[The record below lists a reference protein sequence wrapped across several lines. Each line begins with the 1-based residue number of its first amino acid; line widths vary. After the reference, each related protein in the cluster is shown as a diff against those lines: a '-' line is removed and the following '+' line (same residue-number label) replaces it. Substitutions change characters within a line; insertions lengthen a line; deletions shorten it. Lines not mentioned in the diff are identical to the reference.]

1 MDGTTTAVETTA
13 AESTAAE
20 STAVTV
26 IPIRAG
32 RSARSNRC
40 VISLGVG
47 KDVYKACL
55 ERLRESLIRTGFDG
69 DFLFWNQRFPDGAPS
84 QFEAPFAFKTY
95 CFFVARD
102 LGYEEILWMDP
113 VCVALR
119 SLEPVFALIQANG
132 YVMFNNNYGQM
143 MGQWCSDEALA
154 ANGLS
159 RDEAMLIPETPC
171 SVLGLDLRSPL
182 ANRFLEG
189 WYQIM
194 SDGVTARGTR
204 QPVDNWED
212 YMAIFWNKKG
222 RISADPRVGGHRCDQ
237 PAAGIVAHR
246 LGMTPYADLLRDIH
260 FKGTKI
266 NRQTVILHHREFGEA
281 ITSLDQIYHHVF
293 VDLPWIQPLRDGIQP
308 LRDGIHK
315 VGRKVRRLA
324 GRHP

>member
-1 MDGTTTAVETTA
+1 MTMDGRTTAVK
-13 AESTAAE
+13 STAVE

-32 RSARSNRC
+32 RSPRLNRC

-47 KDVYKACL
+47 KKVYKDCIK
-55 ERLRESLIRTGFDG
+55 RLQESLIRTGFDG
-69 DFLFWNQRFPDGAPS
+69 DFLFWNERFPDGAPS

-119 SLEPVFALIQANG
+119 PLEPVFALIQANG
-132 YVMFNNNYGQM
+132 YVMFNNNYGQV

-182 ANRFLEG
+182 ANHFLEG

-212 YMAIFWNKKG
+212 YMAIFWNKGG

-266 NRQTVILHHREFGEA
+266 NRQTAILHHREFGEE
-281 ITSLDQIYHHVF
+281 ITSLDDIYYHVF
-293 VDLPWIQPLRDGIQP
+293 VRMPWIQPVRDGIQ
-308 LRDGIHK
+308 K
-315 VGRKVRRLA
+315 VGRKVKRLA
-324 GRHP
+324 GRLS

>member
-1 MDGTTTAVETTA
+1 MHEI
-13 AESTAAE
+13 STLVKP

-26 IPIRAG
+26 VPIRAG
-32 RSARSNRC
+32 RSASPRRC

-47 KDVYKACL
+47 KKVYKDCL
-55 ERLRESLIRTGFDG
+55 KRLQESLIRVRFDG
-69 DFLFWNQRFPDGAPS
+69 DFLFWNERFPDGSPS

-119 SLEPVFALIQANG
+119 SLTPVFDLIKVNG

-154 ANGLS
+154 FNGLS
-159 RDEAMLIPETPC
+159 RDEAMQIPETPC
-171 SVLGLDLRSPL
+171 SVLGLYSRSPL

-204 QPVDNWED
+204 EPVNNWED
-212 YMAIFWNKKG
+212 YMAIFWNKNG
-222 RISADPRVGGHRCDQ
+222 RISSDPRVGGHRCDQ

-260 FKGTKI
+260 FNGTKI
-266 NRQTVILHHREFGEA
+266 NRHTAILHHREFGEE
-281 ITSLDQIYHHVF
+281 ITSLDDIYYHVF
-293 VDLPWIQPLRDGIQP
+293 FRMPWIQPLLDSVYR
-308 LRDGIHK
+308 
-315 VGRKVRRLA
+315 VGRRLKRLSFA
-324 GRHP
+324 RL